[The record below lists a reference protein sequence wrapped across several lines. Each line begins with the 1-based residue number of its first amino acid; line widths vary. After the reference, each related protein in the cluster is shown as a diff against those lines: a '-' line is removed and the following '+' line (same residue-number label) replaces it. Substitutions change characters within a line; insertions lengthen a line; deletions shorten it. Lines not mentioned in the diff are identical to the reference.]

1 MAISTAPDFSGADR
15 VDMLTRPVAAVRAVV
30 ATGVLG
36 SIETRHVS
44 DRWKCGGFSFI
55 LPWSACNK
63 MWISGL
69 PVALSPVS
77 TPG

>member
-1 MAISTAPDFSGADR
+1 MVISTVPDLSELRR

-55 LPWSACNK
+55 LPWSSCNK